1 MLAESWFESE
11 SRLCASCRMFPV
23 LCACAQARRRSTS
36 RRRWSTFATSACRWW
51 RRSSS
56 LSWRWRRW
64 PRKSTASS
72 RLSRHLRRRHEG
84 PAQYSRS
91 YVYDMEGEPAMCEVS
106 CVTGD
111 LCVDFSGWPIIYI
124 DGIFASFLLCKLKVH
139 SKQRNCTVYPILVT
153 VRCR

>member
-1 MLAESWFESE
+1 MRWLEIKGCSILDCRFNIVEFLLRHLLGLVWPSVPIYTMLAESWFESE

-106 CVTGD
+106 CVT
-111 LCVDFSGWPIIYI
+111 LETCV
-124 DGIFASFLLCKLKVH
+124 
-139 SKQRNCTVYPILVT
+139 
-153 VRCR
+153 